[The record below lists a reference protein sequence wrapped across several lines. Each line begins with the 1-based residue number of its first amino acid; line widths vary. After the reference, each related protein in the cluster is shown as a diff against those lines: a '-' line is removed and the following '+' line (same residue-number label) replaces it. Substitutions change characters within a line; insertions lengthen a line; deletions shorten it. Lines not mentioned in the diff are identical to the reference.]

1 MKKFKGNEETLTQFF
16 KLYLTEP
23 VGYPRLFNSTKIDP
37 IEVFGDFISILSAI
51 GYERHYIFLDQFED
65 MIMGS
70 EKRGIGRL
78 CLALKKMILT
88 SNRRVSFFVTLHPS
102 SDMYL
107 KIQEARDLTGIAPLD
122 TIHRV
127 DVMVLDTKGNAA
139 LTLAEEYFKY
149 NRIREAPY
157 TTYPVEQEL
166 VELIC
171 FLQQGNIRG
180 FLQQMHNCIEYGL
193 MLDLPEISLSF
204 ALDNP
209 LDIFGRE
216 ISTTL
221 LDKFNDRKN
230 E

>member
-1 MKKFKGNEETLTQFF
+1 
-16 KLYLTEP
+16 
-23 VGYPRLFNSTKIDP
+23 
-37 IEVFGDFISILSAI
+37 
-51 GYERHYIFLDQFED
+51 
-65 MIMGS
+65 
-70 EKRGIGRL
+70 
-78 CLALKKMILT
+78 
-88 SNRRVSFFVTLHPS
+88 
-102 SDMYL
+102 
-107 KIQEARDLTGIAPLD
+107 
-122 TIHRV
+122 
-127 DVMVLDTKGNAA
+127 
-139 LTLAEEYFKY
+139 
-149 NRIREAPY
+149 
-157 TTYPVEQEL
+157 

-193 MLDLPEISLSF
+193 MLGLPEISLSF